1 MRKAPTR
8 PNNDIT
14 QQYNS
19 GVLTVCA
26 LTDAAQPGYKP
37 ILKLTPKAALR
48 YEERRLGIAR
58 LYQSRQAQVEI
69 ERVVR
74 GAARARH
81 IPPGCGNHRG
91 WQAVPY

>member
-74 GAARARH
+74 VQRGPDH